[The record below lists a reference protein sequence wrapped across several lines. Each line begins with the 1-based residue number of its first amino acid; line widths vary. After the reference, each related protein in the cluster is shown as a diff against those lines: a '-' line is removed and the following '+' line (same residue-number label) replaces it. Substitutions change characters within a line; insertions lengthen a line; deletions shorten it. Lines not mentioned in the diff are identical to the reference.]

1 MGKYI
6 GEDLPYGIFER
17 QKITILLGTDTYTL
31 YHRISS
37 EASIIVV
44 CDKVVLQPNVDYKV
58 FKDGTEQ
65 KIKFFVD
72 FEAIENNDETIGNV
86 QLHVLYLG
94 KELLNATLGSVA
106 NIQDVTINNPLP
118 GQVLKYAGTGW
129 INSDP
134 TIQNLPQLEQN
145 VQTILNNAATRA
157 YVNQKI
163 SDLVNSAPAVLD
175 TLKEL
180 SDALGGDEEF
190 AQTVAGNIGAV
201 EGRVSILEARQFATV
216 ADTGSYND
224 LIDKPTFNSFTTLTD
239 PTSGQYLKYNGS
251 EWINSS
257 IVAGD
262 VGGLSTVATSGSYN
276 DLIDQPTLNSLA
288 GSISDLTDVSITD
301 PQQNEFLRYDG
312 LGWVNSDIV
321 ASNVSGLSTVATS
334 NDYNDLD
341 NTPALAAVALS
352 ASYMDLVDAPV
363 LSTVATSGVYEDLS
377 GKPSLSG
384 VATSGAYGDLSGRPV
399 LAFVATSGS
408 YEHLLNKPTLSTL
421 AGSID
426 DLTDVTITTAS
437 SNQFL
442 KYNGSAWVNSN
453 ITASNVSGLATV
465 ATSASYNDLVD
476 KPSLVTVAT
485 SGSYNDLADKPT
497 LASFTTL
504 TSPTSGQFLKYN
516 GSAWVNSNITA
527 SNVSGL
533 ATVATTGSYT
543 DLSNKPSIPS
553 LSGYATEV
561 YVDNTVAGLVNSA
574 PSTLDT
580 LKELAD
586 ALGSD
591 ANFSTTVSNRIGTAE
606 SRITTLEAR
615 PNITNLDAISDVAI
629 TSAVK
634 GQFVVHNGTQFVNS
648 NTIEANTTLSTPVVI
663 KAAVSQSAN
672 LLEAKDSSGNVLA
685 AIDNTGHITSPTI
698 TSLQNQNLLYGPT
711 GSVIAFAGS
720 SAPNGWLLCD
730 GSAVS
735 RADNSLLF
743 SVIGTT
749 FGSGNGSTT
758 FNLPD
763 LRSRVIVGKAETV
776 ATGAATLGT
785 NDGIAESSRRL
796 THSHS
801 ATMPGHYHGF
811 GSGAGLSTTHT
822 GYSSTESADHTHSFT
837 TGIESANH
845 SHSGTTQGHSADHTH
860 SGNTGTESAW
870 HTHAFGDI
878 DTVRVPSASSGGY
891 NAYYK
896 PSDSSPSISVGNQS
910 ALHYHGFSTGG
921 ASSDHTHNF
930 GTGTQSANHTHSGT
944 TGGVSVNHSHTI
956 NHTHSS
962 FSGNI
967 GLVTGGV
974 DGNSPL
980 TMTST
985 STNNHNYVILNHIIK
1000 T

>member
-17 QKITILLGTDTYTL
+17 QKIAILLGTDTYTL

-37 EASIIVV
+37 DASIIVV

-58 FKDGTEQ
+58 FKDGTQQ

-106 NIQDVTINNPLP
+106 NIQDVTINNPLE

-163 SDLVNSAPAVLD
+163 ADVVNSAPDVLD

-180 SDALGGDEEF
+180 SDALGADANF
-190 AQTVAGNIGAV
+190 ATTVSGEIGAV

-224 LIDKPTFNSFTTLTD
+224 LLDKPTFNSFTTLTS
-239 PTSGQYLKYNGS
+239 PTTGQYLKYNGS

-257 IVAGD
+257 IIAGD

-276 DLIDQPTLNSLA
+276 DIIDQPTLSSLA

-301 PQQNEFLRYDG
+301 AQQDEFLRYDG
-312 LGWVNSDIV
+312 LGWVNSGIV

-334 NDYNDLD
+334 NDYTDLD
-341 NTPALAAVALS
+341 NRPALAAVALS
-352 ASYMDLVDAPV
+352 ASYMDLVDGPA
-363 LSTVATSGVYEDLS
+363 LSTVATSGAYEDLS

-399 LAFVATSGS
+399 LAVVATSGS
-408 YEHLLNKPTLSTL
+408 YDHLLNKPTLSTL

-426 DLTDVTITTAS
+426 DLTDVTITTVS
-437 SNQFL
+437 SN
-442 KYNGSAWVNSN
+442 
-453 ITASNVSGLATV
+453 
-465 ATSASYNDLVD
+465 
-476 KPSLVTVAT
+476 
-485 SGSYNDLADKPT
+485 
-497 LASFTTL
+497 
-504 TSPTSGQFLKYN
+504 QFLKYN

-629 TSAVK
+629 TSPVK

-648 NTIEANTTLSTPVVI
+648 NTIEASATPVVI
-663 KAAVSQSAN
+663 KAAAFQSAN

-685 AIDNTGHITSPTI
+685 SINSTGHITSPTI

-711 GSVIAFAGS
+711 GSVIAFAGAT
-720 SAPNGWLLCD
+720 APNGWLLCD

-743 SVIGTT
+743 SVIGAT
-749 FGSGNGSTT
+749 FGSGDGSTT

-763 LRSRVIVGKAETV
+763 LRARVIVGKAETV

-785 NDGIAESSRRL
+785 NDGITEASRRL
-796 THSHS
+796 THSHNS
-801 ATMPGHYHGF
+801 TMPGHYHGF
-811 GSGAGLSTTHT
+811 GSGAGLSTTHM
-822 GYSSTESADHTHSFT
+822 GYSSTESVDHTHSFT
-837 TGIESANH
+837 TGIESTNH

-878 DTVRVPSASSGGY
+878 DTARVSAASSGGY

-896 PSDSSPSISVGNQS
+896 PSDASPSISVGNQS

-944 TGGVSVNHSHTI
+944 TGGVGVNHSHTI

-962 FSGNI
+962 FGGNI